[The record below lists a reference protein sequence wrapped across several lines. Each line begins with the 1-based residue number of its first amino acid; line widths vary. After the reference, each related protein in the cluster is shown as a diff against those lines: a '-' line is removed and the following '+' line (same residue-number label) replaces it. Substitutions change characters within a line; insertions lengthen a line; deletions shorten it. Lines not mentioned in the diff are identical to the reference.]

1 MVLGEP
7 SRSPQQV
14 LRAPVLLVLAVLA
27 GLVGMHGLGAAGLP
41 VPAHRAVSAAH
52 HTAPASHQAADATAP
67 PHACPGG
74 QDGPAGHGSHADPA
88 CSSASVPSSPTAPVA
103 AVGIHHPDAA
113 DRQPALR
120 VPAGPDGGRAPPS
133 LAELQLLRI

>member
-7 SRSPQQV
+7 SRSPQPV

-41 VPAHRAVSAAH
+41 VPAHHSAS
-52 HTAPASHQAADATAP
+52 ASHQAADAAAP
-67 PHACPGG
+67 PHVCPGG
-74 QDGPAGHGSHADPA
+74 QDGPARHGSHADPA
-88 CSSASVPSSPTAPVA
+88 CSSASVPSSPTVPVA
-103 AVGIHHPDAA
+103 AVGVHHPVGA

-120 VPAGPDGGRAPPS
+120 VPTGPDGGRAPPS